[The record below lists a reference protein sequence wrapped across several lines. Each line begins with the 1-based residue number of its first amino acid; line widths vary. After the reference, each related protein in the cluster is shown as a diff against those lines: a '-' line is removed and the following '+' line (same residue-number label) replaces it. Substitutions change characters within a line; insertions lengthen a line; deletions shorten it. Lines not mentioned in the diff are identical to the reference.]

1 MIDLHC
7 HSTAS
12 DGSYSPDELLKMAE
26 NLGIT
31 HLALTDHDTTDGL
44 EQFFK
49 NKSTVNRIPGIE
61 ISVYFEKGE
70 LHLVGLFV
78 DRNNSELSIMEKEIK
93 QYRKE
98 RNEKMLESLSKLLK
112 RNVTINDLTSNPE
125 GQLGRPHVA
134 KYLVKNGVVAT
145 INDAFEQYLK
155 DGGPLAVKKQ
165 HVPVSRAIDVIKK
178 SGGLAILAHP
188 STLKQTDENLEKL
201 ILEYKSLGLDGVEA
215 YSSHS
220 PSDKKEV
227 YADIALKNGLI
238 VSCGSDFHGANGK
251 VASLGADLGM
261 LSDDY
266 ILKPLYERLKSN

>member
-12 DGSYSPDELLKMAE
+12 DGSYSPNELLKMAE
-26 NLGIT
+26 DLGIS

-49 NKSTVNRIPGIE
+49 DKSTVNRIPGIE

-78 DRNNSELSIMEKEIK
+78 DRSNSELAIMEKEIK
-93 QYRKE
+93 HYRKE
-98 RNEKMLESLSKLLK
+98 RNEKMLKSLSKLLK
-112 RNVTINDLTSNPE
+112 KNVTINDLTDNPE

-134 KYLVKNGVVAT
+134 KYLVKNGIAAT

-165 HVPVSRAIDVIKK
+165 HVPVSRAINVIKK

-201 ILEYKSLGLDGVEA
+201 ILEYKNLGLDGVEA
-215 YSSHS
+215 FSSHS
-220 PSDKKEV
+220 PDEKKEV
-227 YADIALKNGLI
+227 YVDIASRNGLI

-251 VASLGADLGM
+251 VASLGADLGTF
-261 LSDDY
+261 SDDY

>member
-12 DGSYSPDELLKMAE
+12 DGSYSPNELLKMAE
-26 NLGIT
+26 DLGIS

-49 NKSTVNRIPGIE
+49 DKSTVNRIPGIE

-78 DRNNSELSIMEKEIK
+78 DRSNSELAIMEKEIK
-93 QYRKE
+93 HYRKE
-98 RNEKMLESLSKLLK
+98 RNEKMLKSLSKLLK
-112 RNVTINDLTSNPE
+112 KNVTINDLTSNPE

-134 KYLVKNGVVAT
+134 KYLVKNGIAAT

-165 HVPVSRAIDVIKK
+165 HVPVSRAINVIKK

-201 ILEYKSLGLDGVEA
+201 ILEYKNLGLDGVEA
-215 YSSHS
+215 FSSHS
-220 PSDKKEV
+220 PDEKKEV
-227 YADIALKNGLI
+227 YVDIASRNGLI

-251 VASLGADLGM
+251 VASLGADLGTF
-261 LSDDY
+261 SDDY